1 MTETELLNLAL
12 AHLDRM
18 HRFALQLCR
27 DRDAAEDLVQEAF
40 VRALAVRD
48 QLRDAS
54 RALPWLLSVVRSRF
68 LEQSRRARRRLRLE
82 LVAEEAELADPPIGN
97 LEEELL
103 RGVLSDEVARAVA
116 ALPEEQRTCVWLC
129 DVEGL
134 SYHYIAEVVGCP
146 AGTVRSRIARA
157 RARLMESLARY
168 AAERGIGRGGRQ

>member
-18 HRFALQLCR
+18 NRFALQLCR
-27 DRDAAEDLVQEAF
+27 DADSAEDLVQEAF

-54 RALPWLLSVVRSRF
+54 RALAWLLSIVRSRF
-68 LEQSRRARRRLRLE
+68 LEQSRRTGRRLE
-82 LVAEEAELADPPIGN
+82 LVAEEAEFADPPIGN

-103 RGVLSDEVARAVA
+103 RGVLSDEVSRAVA

-134 SYHYIAEVVGCP
+134 SYQDIAEVVGCP

>member
-18 HRFALQLCR
+18 NRFALQLCR
-27 DRDAAEDLVQEAF
+27 DADAADDLVQEAF

-54 RALPWLLSVVRSRF
+54 RALPWLLSIVRSRF
-68 LEQSRRARRRLRLE
+68 LEQSRRAGRRLQ
-82 LVAEEAELADPPIGN
+82 LVEEEREFADPPIGN

-103 RGVLSDEVARAVA
+103 RGVLSDEVARAVT
-116 ALPEEQRTCVWLC
+116 ALSEEWRTCLLLC

-134 SYHYIAEVVGCP
+134 SYADIAEVVGCP
-146 AGTVRSRIARA
+146 PGTVRSRIARA

-168 AAERGIGRGGRQ
+168 AAERGIGRGGRR

>member
-1 MTETELLNLAL
+1 MPETEMLNLAL

-18 HRFALQLCR
+18 NHFALQLCR
-27 DRDAAEDLVQEAF
+27 DADSAEDLVQEAF
-40 VRALAVRD
+40 VRALAARD

-54 RALPWLLSVVRSRF
+54 RALPWLLSIVRSRY
-68 LEQSRRARRRLRLE
+68 LEQSRRSGRRLQ
-82 LVAEEAELADPPIGN
+82 LVEEEGELADPPIGN

-116 ALPEEQRTCVWLC
+116 APPEEWRTCVLLC

-134 SYHYIAEVVGCP
+134 SYADIAEVVGCP
-146 AGTVRSRIARA
+146 PGTVRSRIARA

-168 AAERGIGRGGRQ
+168 AAERGIGRGGRR

>member
-18 HRFALQLCR
+18 NRFALQLCR
-27 DRDAAEDLVQEAF
+27 DQDAADDLVQEAF

-48 QLRDAS
+48 QLRDAR
-54 RALPWLLSVVRSRF
+54 RALPWLLSIVRTRF
-68 LEQSRRARRRLRLE
+68 LEQSRRAGRRLK
-82 LVAEEAELADPPIGN
+82 LVEEEGQFADPPIGN

-103 RGVLSDEVARAVA
+103 RGVLSDEVSRAVA
-116 ALPEEQRTCVWLC
+116 ALPEEWRTCVLLC

-134 SYHYIAEVVGCP
+134 SYADIAEVVGCP

>member
-1 MTETELLNLAL
+1 MTENEVLNLAL

-18 HRFALQLCR
+18 NRFALQLCR
-27 DRDAAEDLVQEAF
+27 DADAAEDLVQEAF

-54 RALPWLLSVVRSRF
+54 RALPWLLSIVRSRF
-68 LEQSRRARRRLRLE
+68 LEQSRRARRRLQ
-82 LVAEEAELADPPIGN
+82 LVTEDAGLSEPPIGN
-97 LEEELL
+97 LEQEIL

-116 ALPEEQRTCVWLC
+116 ALPEEWRTCVLLC

-134 SYHYIAEVVGCP
+134 SYQDIAEVVGCP

-168 AAERGIGRGGRQ
+168 AAERGIGRGGRR

>member
-12 AHLDRM
+12 AHVDRM
-18 HRFALQLCR
+18 NRFALQLCQ
-27 DRDAAEDLVQEAF
+27 DRDTAEDLVQEAF
-40 VRALAVRD
+40 IRALAVRE

-54 RALPWLLSVVRSRF
+54 RALPWLLSIVRSRY
-68 LEQSRRARRRLRLE
+68 LEQSRRAGRRLQ
-82 LVAEEAELADPPIGN
+82 LVEEEGELAEPPTGN

-116 ALPEEQRTCVWLC
+116 ALPEEWGTCVLLC

-134 SYHYIAEVVGCP
+134 SYQDIAEVVGCP
-146 AGTVRSRIARA
+146 PGTVRSRIARA

-168 AAERGIGRGGRQ
+168 AAERGIGRGGRR

>member
-18 HRFALQLCR
+18 HRFSLQLCR
-27 DRDAAEDLVQEAF
+27 DRDAAEDLMQEAF
-40 VRALAVRD
+40 VRALAVRE

-54 RALPWLLSVVRSRF
+54 RALPWLLSIVRSRF
-68 LEQSRRARRRLRLE
+68 LEQSRRAGRRLQ
-82 LVAEEAELADPPIGN
+82 LVAEEAELVDPPLGN

-103 RGVLSDEVARAVA
+103 RGVLSDEVSRAVA
-116 ALPEEQRTCVWLC
+116 TLPEDQRTCVLLC

-134 SYHYIAEVVGCP
+134 SYQEIAEVVGCP
-146 AGTVRSRIARA
+146 PGTVRSRIARA

>member
-1 MTETELLNLAL
+1 MTETELLSLTL

-18 HRFALQLCR
+18 NRFALQLCG

-48 QLRDAS
+48 QLRDVS
-54 RALPWLLSVVRSRF
+54 RALPWLLSIVRSRY
-68 LEQSRRARRRLRLE
+68 LEQSRRAGRRLRL
-82 LVAEEAELADPPIGN
+82 VQEEGALADPRIGN

-116 ALPEEQRTCVWLC
+116 ALPEEWRTCVLLC

-134 SYHYIAEVVGCP
+134 SYADIAEVVGCP
-146 AGTVRSRIARA
+146 SGTVRSRIARA

-168 AAERGIGRGGRQ
+168 AAERGIGRGGRR